1 MKIIIKNISQEFISG
16 INNKFRAIGDIS
28 AEIDQGEFIGVIG
41 HTGSGKTTFI
51 EHLNALLIPT
61 EGEIIIDG
69 RVIKKSWKKIKNVKE
84 IRKKIGIVFQF
95 AEYQLFE
102 ETIEKDIIFGPITM
116 GATKEQAQEI
126 AKEVIVE
133 VGLPVDYLD
142 KSPFQLSGGQ
152 KRRVALAGIMAMKPD
167 FLVFDEPTAGL
178 DPAGAKDILRLFKK
192 LNDNGKTIIIVTHD
206 LDNVLEYTNRT
217 MMLCNGKLVKDGPTI
232 DILEDTN
239 FLVENGLEPPKLL
252 AFANELRKRGMP
264 IEKVK
269 TINDLADEIN
279 QYRKNRL

>member
-102 ETIEKDIIFGPITM
+102 ETIEKD
-116 GATKEQAQEI
+116 
-126 AKEVIVE
+126 
-133 VGLPVDYLD
+133 
-142 KSPFQLSGGQ
+142 
-152 KRRVALAGIMAMKPD
+152 
-167 FLVFDEPTAGL
+167 
-178 DPAGAKDILRLFKK
+178 
-192 LNDNGKTIIIVTHD
+192 
-206 LDNVLEYTNRT
+206 
-217 MMLCNGKLVKDGPTI
+217 
-232 DILEDTN
+232 
-239 FLVENGLEPPKLL
+239 
-252 AFANELRKRGMP
+252 
-264 IEKVK
+264 
-269 TINDLADEIN
+269 
-279 QYRKNRL
+279 